1 MATEQF
7 AVDGFELL
15 HDAVEP
21 IAPARWLAAHQAQIE
36 GAEANAA
43 QRPNQIGVALQQ
55 LSIAL
60 NPPAPLAPEF
70 NRQLITGLI
79 PHPCFEP
86 AAGLAALDQ
95 IAILAAAVGAQAGE
109 KLHSFQQVRLALSV
123 IAQHQQPRRI
133 QLQMQLRVVAKTAQL
148 QAVEKDEGR
157 ATKQLT

>member
-21 IAPARWLAAHQAQIE
+21 IAPARWFAAHQAQIE
-36 GAEANAA
+36 RAEANAA

-70 NRQLITGLI
+70 NRQLIAGLI
-79 PHPCFEP
+79 AHPCLEP
-86 AAGLAALDQ
+86 AAALTALDQ

-109 KLHSFQQVRLALSV
+109 KLHSFQQV
-123 IAQHQQPRRI
+123 
-133 QLQMQLRVVAKTAQL
+133 
-148 QAVEKDEGR
+148 
-157 ATKQLT
+157 

>member
-43 QRPNQIGVALQQ
+43 QRPNQISVTLQQ

-70 NRQLITGLI
+70 NCQLIAGLI
-79 PHPCFEP
+79 PHPCLEP
-86 AAGLAALDQ
+86 AAALAALDE

-123 IAQHQQPRRI
+123 IAKH
-133 QLQMQLRVVAKTAQL
+133 
-148 QAVEKDEGR
+148 
-157 ATKQLT
+157 